1 MKLATLK
8 DGSRDGRLLVV
19 SRDLRRY
26 VAAPDPWPRLQL
38 ALDNWQQAE
47 AELSYVYEQLQADSS
62 SGQPVDFHQ
71 LAAPLPRAYQW
82 LDGSAYLNH
91 VELVRKARGAE
102 MPKEF
107 RHDPLMYQGGS
118 DTMLGCRDDIVA
130 VSQEDGIDFEAE
142 VCVIT
147 DDVPPGCSVEATG
160 QHIKLMAIVNDVSLR
175 HLIPAELA
183 KGFGFMQGKP
193 PTAFSAVFATLDELG
208 EHWRDH
214 KVHLPLRVWLNDEW
228 FGHPDCGLDM
238 QFNFAEL
245 VAHAAKTR
253 PLKAGSI
260 LGSGTV
266 SNKDAAQGFCC
277 LAETRMIEIIA
288 DGQAKTPF
296 LSFGDR
302 IKIDMLN
309 QAGDSIFG
317 SIEQRVVQ
325 P

>member
-8 DGSRDGRLLVV
+8 DGTRDGRLLVV
-19 SRDLRRY
+19 SRDLSHY
-26 VAAPDPWPRLQL
+26 VEAPNPWLRLQL

-47 AELSYVYEQLQADSS
+47 TELSYVYEQLQAN
-62 SGQPVDFHQ
+62 SGGSQLVDFHQ

-91 VELVRKARGAE
+91 VELVRKARGAI

-118 DTMLGCRDDIVA
+118 DSMLGCRDDIVA
-130 VSQEDGIDFEAE
+130 ISQDHGIDFEAE

-147 DDVPPGCSVEATG
+147 DDVPAGCPVEDAG
-160 QHIKLMAIVNDVSLR
+160 RHIKLMAIINDVSLR
-175 HLIPAELA
+175 NLIPTELA

-208 EHWRDH
+208 NNWRDN

-245 VAHAAKTR
+245 VAHASTTR
-253 PLKAGSI
+253 PLTAGTI
-260 LGSGTV
+260 IGSGTV
-266 SNKDAAQGFCC
+266 SNRDASHGFCC
-277 LAETRMIEIIA
+277 LAETRMIEIIT
-288 DGQAKTPF
+288 DGKAKTPF

-302 IKIDMLN
+302 IKIDLLN
-309 QAGDSIFG
+309 LEGDSIFG

-325 P
+325 S